1 MLRKYRQSISDTESS
16 NDDETTKLFM
26 DAHVGEPS
34 RSSDISGINPGKR
47 RRLVQP
53 VGGYG
58 VGYFGFYAA
67 ILKTKFK
74 SLQIG

>member
-1 MLRKYRQSISDTESS
+1 MLKKYFRSNSDTESS
-16 NDDETTKLFM
+16 NDDETTRLFM

-34 RSSDISGINPGKR
+34 RSEVGINPGKR

-58 VGYFGFYAA
+58 VGYFNFQV
-67 ILKTKFK
+67 T
-74 SLQIG
+74 

>member
-1 MLRKYRQSISDTESS
+1 MLRKNCQSISDTESS
-16 NDDETTKLFM
+16 NNDETTKLLM

-34 RSSDISGINPGKR
+34 RSSEIGINPGKR

-58 VGYFGFYAA
+58 VGN
-67 ILKTKFK
+67 
-74 SLQIG
+74 

>member
-1 MLRKYRQSISDTESS
+1 MLRKYCRSISDTEPST
-16 NDDETTKLFM
+16 NDETTKLFM

-34 RSSDISGINPGKR
+34 RSSEIGNNPGKR

-58 VGYFGFYAA
+58 VG
-67 ILKTKFK
+67 
-74 SLQIG
+74 